1 MSNKAIRA
9 ALETAL
15 AAISP
20 ALATSYVGDNYE
32 PVEGTPYQQ
41 VLFEFT
47 DPDNIMI
54 HRTYE
59 QKGYMQI
66 RLFYPL
72 LAGSGTVTARAELI
86 QSTFKSG
93 SVVSGV
99 TINRTPAIK
108 DPRPE
113 EDRLVQ
119 SVFVYFSQII
129 QEA

>member
-20 ALATSYVGDNYE
+20 SISTAYVGDDFE
-32 PVEGTPYQQ
+32 PVEGVPYQQ
-41 VLFEFT
+41 VFFEFV

-54 HRTYE
+54 HRNYE
-59 QKGYMQI
+59 QKGYMQV

-72 LAGSGTVTARAELI
+72 LAGTGTINARAELI

-93 SVVSGV
+93 TVISGV

>member
-20 ALATSYVGDNYE
+20 ALATAYVGDDYE

-41 VLFEFT
+41 VFFEFT

-59 QKGYMQI
+59 QKGYMQV

-72 LAGSGTVTARAELI
+72 LAGSGTITARAELI

>member
-41 VLFEFT
+41 VFFEFA
-47 DPDNIMI
+47 DPDNLMI

-59 QKGYMQI
+59 QKGYMQV

-72 LAGSGTVTARAELI
+72 LAGSGTITARAELI

>member
-20 ALATSYVGDNYE
+20 ALATSYVGDDYD

-41 VLFEFT
+41 VFFEFA
-47 DPDNIMI
+47 DPGNIAI
-54 HRTYE
+54 HRWYE
-59 QKGYMQI
+59 QKGYMQV

-72 LAGSGTVTARAELI
+72 LAGNGTITARAELI

-93 SVVSGV
+93 SVISGV